1 MATKENYN
9 MKKVTVFTTVYNG
22 LPFLKEAIE
31 STLNQTYNDFEYF
44 IIDDSSRDE
53 SVSVIES
60 YNDSRIRLVK
70 NEKNLGT
77 AETINKGLSIID
89 SKYIVRLDQDDVS
102 LPNRVKEQI
111 SYLEENPDLDIVCS
125 WEHTIDHN
133 GNKIRDWK
141 TEINNYGEFLGPV
154 LLGLCPI
161 WHPSI
166 AFKRESMINAG
177 GFNKEY
183 TRAEDFEVTAR
194 MALKRLNAAI
204 VPKFHLLQRQHQN
217 RQSVQFE
224 KEQTSINRRVHNETL
239 NFFIDDPLLK
249 NFAEYLS
256 LESKSIY
263 RKDDLIKFN
272 KILYELF
279 SAVSNK
285 QKLNS
290 IEIKSLKNVFLK
302 RIGLS
307 LFYCHKFKI
316 LPNFLFK
323 LIFNFISPLANPRI
337 RIFFSRAYHLF
348 VNK

>member
-1 MATKENYN
+1 MNS
-9 MKKVTVFTTVYNG
+9 KVTVFTTVYNG

-31 STLNQTYNDFEYF
+31 STLNQTYTNFDYL
-44 IIDDSSRDE
+44 IIDDCSTDE
-53 SVSVIES
+53 SVSVIEL
-60 YNDSRIRLVK
+60 YNDPRIRLVK

-77 AETINKGLSIID
+77 AETFNKGLSIID

-102 LPNRVKEQI
+102 LANRVEEQI
-111 SYLEENPDLDIVCS
+111 SYLEKNPDLDIVCS

-133 GNKIRDWK
+133 GKRIRDWK
-141 TEINNYGEFLGPV
+141 TEIRNYGEFLGPV

-166 AFKRESMINAG
+166 AFKKEAMIMAG

-183 TRAEDFEVTAR
+183 TRAEDFEVTVR
-194 MALKRLNAAI
+194 MALKRLNAGV
-204 VPKFHLLQRQHQN
+204 VPQFLLLQREHQN

-224 KEQTSINRRVHNETL
+224 KEQISVNKRVHYETL
-239 NFFIDDPLLK
+239 NYFIDDPLL
-249 NFAEYLS
+249 NIFAEYLS
-256 LESKSIY
+256 LDSKTIF
-263 RKDDLIKFN
+263 RKDDLIRFN

-279 SAVSNK
+279 SAISNK

-323 LIFNFISPLANPRI
+323 LIFNIISPLANPRI
-337 RIFFSRAYHLF
+337 RIHFSRAYGLLF
-348 VNK
+348 NK